1 VSGSDSSHSG
11 AKAAVALGALGVVFG
26 DIGTS
31 PLYSMQTVFERD
43 ALRPVPVNTDAIYGV
58 ASTMF
63 WTLVIV
69 VAVKYLLL
77 IMRADNDGEGGILS
91 LIALLTGGARSKTGH
106 ILALAVVGV
115 FGACLFF
122 GDSMIT
128 PAISVLSAVEGLK
141 VVSPSFDSL
150 VVPIAIA
157 ILVLLFAVQ
166 QLGTAAVG
174 RLFGPVMAVWF
185 VTLALC
191 GISGIADHPAVFQAL
206 SPTYVVDYFAHDGLT
221 AFLSLGG
228 VVLVITGSEAI
239 YADMGHFGASPIRRA
254 WFIGV
259 FPALILNYLGQAAL
273 LVDHPTQISNPFFL
287 LVPSWGRI
295 PMVVLA
301 TMATVIASQAVISGA
316 YSVAR
321 QAGSLGYL
329 PRLRIVHTS
338 EREEGQIYAPFVNWL
353 LFVAVITLV
362 LVFERSAKLAAAYG
376 VAASGTIAC
385 TTFLFFVWARR
396 RGRPLWQ
403 IVLGGAFFLGVDL
416 ALFSANLVKVL
427 SGGWLPLLVAAALF
441 TVMSTW
447 SRGRYQVTVNR
458 HRAEGSLDDFVEKL
472 HEHGE
477 DVRRVPGTAIFL
489 HRSDE
494 TTPLA
499 LRANV
504 EHNKSLHESA
514 VVVSIHVES
523 VPHVAP
529 DERLEVND
537 LGYRDDGISHVT
549 VRYGFQD
556 DPDVPRALVTA
567 PEKGLECEIDLDH
580 ASYFLSKID
589 LVTTDGQKNG
599 MSAWRKRLF
608 LATTNIATDP
618 VDTFGLPRERTIIM
632 GSHIE
637 V

>member
-1 VSGSDSSHSG
+1 MSQRAGSSP
-11 AKAAVALGALGVVFG
+11 ARAALALGALGVVFG

-43 ALRPVPVNTDAIYGV
+43 AIRPVPVNVDAIYGV
-58 ASTMF
+58 VSTMF
-63 WTLVIV
+63 WTIVIV
-69 VAVKYLLL
+69 VAVKYILL

-91 LIALLTGGARSKTGH
+91 LIALLTGDARSKKGH
-106 ILALAVVGV
+106 ILALAAVGV

-128 PAISVLSAVEGLK
+128 PAISVLSAVEGLE
-141 VVSPSFDSL
+141 VVSPSFSSW

-157 ILVLLFAVQ
+157 ILVGLFVIQ

-185 VTLALC
+185 VVLGLAGLH
-191 GISGIADHPAVFQAL
+191 GILQHPAVVQAL
-206 SPTYVVDYFAHDGLT
+206 LPTHVLTYFAQDGLT

-239 YADMGHFGASPIRRA
+239 YADMGHFGAPPIRRA
-254 WFIGV
+254 WFYAV
-259 FPALILNYLGQAAL
+259 FPALILNYLGQGAL
-273 LVDHPTQISNPFFL
+273 LAEHPSQISNPFFL
-287 LVPSWGRI
+287 LVPAWGRV

-301 TMATVIASQAVISGA
+301 TAATVIASQAVISGA

-329 PRLRIVHTS
+329 PRLRIIHTS

-362 LVFERSAKLAAAYG
+362 LVFGKSSKLAAAYG

-385 TTFLFFVWARR
+385 TTFLFFVWLHR
-396 RGRPLWQ
+396 RGRPLWM
-403 IVLGGAFFLGVDL
+403 VLAGAAFFLGVDL
-416 ALFSANLVKVL
+416 ALFSANLVKVV
-427 SGGWLPLLVAAALF
+427 SGGWLPLLVASALF

-447 SRGRYQVTVNR
+447 SRGRHHVTVKR
-458 HRAEGSLDDFVEKL
+458 HEAEGSLDDFVEEL
-472 HEHGE
+472 HEHAGE
-477 DVRRVPGTAIFL
+477 VRRVPGTAIFL
-489 HRSDE
+489 HRSGN
-494 TTPLA
+494 TAPLA

-504 EHNKSLHESA
+504 EHNKSLHEEA
-514 VVVSIHVES
+514 VVVSIS
-523 VPHVAP
+523 IQPTPHVAP
-529 DERLEVND
+529 EERLEVND
-537 LGYRDDGISHVT
+537 LGYRDDGIAHVT
-549 VRYGFQD
+549 IHYGFQD
-556 DPDVPRALVTA
+556 DTDVPGALATA
-567 PEKGLECEIDLDH
+567 TERGLETEIDLDN
-580 ASYFLSKID
+580 ASYFLSKIELTRSEGD
-589 LVTTDGQKNG
+589 G

-608 LATTNIATDP
+608 VATSNIATDP
-618 VDTFGLPRERTIIM
+618 VDTFGLPRSRTIIM